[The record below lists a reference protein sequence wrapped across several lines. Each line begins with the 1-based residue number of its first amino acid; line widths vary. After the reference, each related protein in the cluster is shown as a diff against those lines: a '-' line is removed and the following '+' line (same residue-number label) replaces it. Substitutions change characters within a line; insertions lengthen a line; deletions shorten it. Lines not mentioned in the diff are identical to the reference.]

1 MKYLLL
7 FAAAVFVLTS
17 CNTDSDQI
25 IEEKPLFLNIASSS
39 ENVYIEGSEVSAENT
54 FFSKTIIENGYT
66 KLLSGCQS
74 INDNN
79 KAGLEMQFIYN
90 GAVKGKTQNII
101 PTGKYTSAQLTE
113 NLSINLK
120 YIDLQNNI
128 WSIDPDNITI
138 EILNQEAYAS
148 RIDGT
153 NKNLISLQFSAELFD
168 LNGNVQ
174 HFTGHIE
181 TIIDG
186 KLN

>member
-1 MKYLLL
+1 MKYILLL
-7 FAAAVFVLTS
+7 AATVFALTS

-25 IEEKPLFLNIASSS
+25 IVERPLFVNIASSS
-39 ENVYIEGSEVSAENT
+39 ENIYVEGSEVSYENT
-54 FFSKTIIENGYT
+54 FYSKTIVENGYT

-79 KAGLEMQFIYN
+79 KAGLKMQFIYN

-113 NLSINLK
+113 NLSINLQ
-120 YIDLQNNI
+120 YTDLQNNT
-128 WSIDPDNITI
+128 WSIDPENITI

-153 NKNLISLQFSAELFD
+153 NKNLISLQFSADLFD
-168 LNGNVQ
+168 LNGHVQ